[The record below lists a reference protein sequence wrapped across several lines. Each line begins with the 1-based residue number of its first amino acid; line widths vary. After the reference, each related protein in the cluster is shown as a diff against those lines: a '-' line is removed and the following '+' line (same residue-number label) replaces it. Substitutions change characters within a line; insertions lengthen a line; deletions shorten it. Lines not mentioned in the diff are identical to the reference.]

1 MTGRRTAIITAMALA
16 VVAALGAVSRA
27 PAAPLLPLGSIP
39 IAEVTGRITDLALD
53 YANRRLF
60 VLEDDPGAVA
70 AIDLTTGTATQILK
84 GLPAARGLA
93 HEPPNGQLYVTLGN
107 GKVAALEGVPLRRT
121 AILTI
126 GPNLTKP
133 CYDAGTTRVYLGYAR
148 RAIAA
153 IDTAHNRILPSI
165 YLDGDPG
172 PLAFESLGA
181 RLFVAALGEGRILLA
196 DRAANREIGSW
207 STGDHGEVAALAL
220 DEEARLLIAAFR
232 RTADL
237 AWFDLSDGSPKGRT
251 SACSEPARLIMD
263 SLRAR
268 LYLTCGEGR
277 IEIFQR
283 NAAGGYSKAGAVET
297 APGRDGGFA
306 DTGG

>member
-1 MTGRRTAIITAMALA
+1 MRCLAKPMAKVVRCPPLSKAARGSKAGARASCGSPVTSRQDPVANGRADAGSPTLERDDSGCSMTGRRTAIITAMALA

-70 AIDLTTGTATQILK
+70 AIDLTTGTATQMLK

-93 HEPPNGQLYVTLGN
+93 HEPPNGQLYVALGN
-107 GKVAALEGVPLRRT
+107 GKVAVLEGVPLRRT

-172 PLAFESLGA
+172 PLAFESLGHA
-181 RLFVAALGEGRILLA
+181 CSSPRSE
-196 DRAANREIGSW
+196 RAAFSSPIAQQ
-207 STGDHGEVAALAL
+207 TG
-220 DEEARLLIAAFR
+220 R
-232 RTADL
+232 
-237 AWFDLSDGSPKGRT
+237 S
-251 SACSEPARLIMD
+251 
-263 SLRAR
+263 
-268 LYLTCGEGR
+268 
-277 IEIFQR
+277 
-283 NAAGGYSKAGAVET
+283 AAGARGITGEWPPLPWT
-297 APGRDGGFA
+297 RRLGF
-306 DTGG
+306 